1 MVVAPTAGR
10 KKRHLGIANGASGM
24 VELARPT
31 RPIVHIG
38 YHKTA
43 TTWFQNQVWPVAT
56 SHDYVSRA
64 VTERAL
70 MAPPG
75 MHFDPVAARTELGLG
90 ERIRPVLL
98 SDESLSGYPHNGGM
112 HGLFGPEMARRIHAT
127 LPDAQIVIF
136 VRNQR
141 EIVRA
146 TYAQYVS
153 GGGTWSLRR
162 YLGGKAGRYGAL
174 TRSFKAP
181 AFEWELFAFD
191 RLIAEYD
198 ALFGAVSVHVYPYEW
213 LREPGALL
221 LRLRRDLGM
230 TLPGGIEASP
240 RANRSLGRG
249 ALLALR
255 FANLFTR
262 QSVVNKT
269 TLIDLPGG
277 QGLRHAA
284 KWLFRH
290 LPSHRF
296 ELPGHL
302 AAKVDAYYAESNARL
317 AAKCSLPLAELGY
330 PLAQRPETSHFEG
343 GLEKDFA

>member
-1 MVVAPTAGR
+1 MAEPDC
-10 KKRHLGIANGASGM
+10 
-24 VELARPT
+24 PP

-43 TTWFQNQVWPVAT
+43 TTWFQNQVWPAST
-56 SHDYVSRA
+56 SHDYIARA
-64 VTERAL
+64 VTQQAL
-70 MAPPG
+70 LAPPG
-75 MHFDPVAARTELGLG
+75 MHFDAAAARDALTLDG
-90 ERIRPVLL
+90 RARPVLL
-98 SDESLSGYPHNGGM
+98 SEENLSGYPHNGGM
-112 HGLFGPEMARRIHAT
+112 HGLIGPEMARRIHAV

-136 VRNQR
+136 VRNQH

-162 YLGGKAGRYGAL
+162 YLGGKAGRHGAL
-174 TRSFKAP
+174 TRSYKAP
-181 AFEWELFAFD
+181 AFEWEHFAFD
-191 RLIAEYD
+191 RLIAHYD
-198 ALFGAVSVHVYPYEW
+198 ALFGPDSVHVYPYEW
-213 LREPGALL
+213 LREPDALL
-221 LRLRRDLGM
+221 VRLRRDLGVVV
-230 TLPGGIEASP
+230 PGEASACP

-284 KWLFRH
+284 KWLIKQ
-290 LPSHRF
+290 LPSRPF
-296 ELPGHL
+296 RLPADIEAHI
-302 AAKVDAYYAESNARL
+302 DAYYAESNARL
-317 AAKCSLPLAELGY
+317 VDRLGLPLAALGY
-330 PLAQRPETSHFEG
+330 PLMDVAEAPG
-343 GLEKDFA
+343 GEALAKDAA